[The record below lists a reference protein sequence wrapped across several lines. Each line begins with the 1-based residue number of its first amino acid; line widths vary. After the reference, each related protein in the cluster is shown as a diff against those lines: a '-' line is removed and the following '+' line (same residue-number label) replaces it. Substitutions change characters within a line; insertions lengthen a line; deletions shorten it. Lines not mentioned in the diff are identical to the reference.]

1 MNPIYEQNIV
11 MDLEFTKPT
20 EEAARSG
27 LRFEIIQIGAVRV
40 DACGNTVDTFDSY
53 VRPRYASDIA
63 WKVKQ
68 LTGISR
74 SDVCDADCLED
85 VMDRFADWIG
95 AASTRIVTWSRNDFK
110 QLSMETRYKKMPFV
124 LGDMRWLDLQKI
136 YPRLMGV
143 GRKGRDMALKTA
155 AEWYGVEVSEKLLHG
170 ALYDA
175 AVTAELLRRIMTGD
189 YLEQKNVFSEVIC
202 NPSEHKALSASVGS
216 RFAGLLD
223 LKASLLVDSCA

>member
-20 EEAARSG
+20 DEAVRSA

-40 DACGNTVDTFDSY
+40 DAYGNALDTFDSY

-85 VMDRFADWIG
+85 VMGRFLDWVG
-95 AASTRIVTWSRNDFK
+95 DSPTRIVTWSRNDFK
-110 QLSMETRYKKMPFV
+110 QLSSETRFKGLPFS

-155 AEWYGVEVSEKLLHG
+155 AEWYGVEVADDLLHG

-175 AVTAELLRRIMTGD
+175 TVTAELLRRIMTGD
-189 YLEQKNVFSEVIC
+189 YLKQKNVFSEVMC
-202 NPSEHKALSASVGS
+202 APSEHEVLSANVGG

-223 LKASLLVDSCA
+223 LKASLLAEACG